1 MTDSDSLHDHVT
13 EPMTGPLAAPMAD
26 CCPRCAFEAVD
37 TLHTSPVPGVWNV
50 LQCRRCLYTW
60 RTSEPARR
68 TRREAYPEQFRM
80 TPQDIENA
88 PEVPALPPL
97 RTSA

>member
-1 MTDSDSLHDHVT
+1 
-13 EPMTGPLAAPMAD
+13 MAD

-37 TLHTSPVPGVWNV
+37 TLHTSPVPGVWDV